1 MLLQKSNV
9 THMLFSSQVLG
20 WSEEGKERN
29 VITGIP
35 QRHREFGS
43 R

>member
-1 MLLQKSNV
+1 MLLQKSSV

-29 VITGIP
+29 MIIGIP
-35 QRHREFGS
+35 QRYCEFGS